1 MPMVPP
7 KKEQERVRKE
17 VEMLEVDA
25 LELMSEEQQHWG
37 GMREEEREGG
47 DRQREGGAGS
57 WEKQMR
63 QKVESWPEEE
73 SARDEVETEGT

>member
-17 VEMLEVDA
+17 VEMQEVDA

-37 GMREEEREGG
+37 RTREEEREG
-47 DRQREGGAGS
+47 
-57 WEKQMR
+57 
-63 QKVESWPEEE
+63 
-73 SARDEVETEGT
+73 ETERKE